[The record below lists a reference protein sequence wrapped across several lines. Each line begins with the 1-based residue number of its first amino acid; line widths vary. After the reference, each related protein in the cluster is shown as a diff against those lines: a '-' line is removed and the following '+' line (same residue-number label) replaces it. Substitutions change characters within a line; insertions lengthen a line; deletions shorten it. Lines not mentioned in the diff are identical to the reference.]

1 MCIYRKNNRTFD
13 LISLPYLTL
22 FKTKNIP
29 KIVSYIYFTED
40 RVKSTWYHGFRAW
53 SEPGS
58 EKCLLGVVYLREQ
71 VVLVIFRFTFGGFR
85 TPSLRSFKKVRSFL
99 ILIKK
104 KKNDNLSPRRTC
116 FLRNQI

>member
-40 RVKSTWYHGFRAW
+40 RVKSTWYHGFRTW
-53 SEPGS
+53 SEPRS
-58 EKCLLGVVYLREQ
+58 EKCLLVVVYVREQ